1 MLNVEV
7 KSADVI
13 TKSGTSKKTGQGYS
27 IREQEM
33 YADLGLAYPVRIV
46 LGLGKEQ
53 APFAAG
59 RYVLDKTCFRVNNF
73 GGLEVDLRKLKPAT
87 ASASRA
93 A

>member
-7 KSADVI
+7 KSAEVI
-13 TKSGTSKKTGQGYS
+13 IKSGKSKKTGQEYS

-33 YADLGLAYPVRIV
+33 YVDLGQAYPVRIV

-53 APFAAG
+53 GPFPVG

-73 GGLEVDLRKLKPAT
+73 SGLEVDLRKLK
-87 ASASRA
+87 ASAA
-93 A
+93 AKAA